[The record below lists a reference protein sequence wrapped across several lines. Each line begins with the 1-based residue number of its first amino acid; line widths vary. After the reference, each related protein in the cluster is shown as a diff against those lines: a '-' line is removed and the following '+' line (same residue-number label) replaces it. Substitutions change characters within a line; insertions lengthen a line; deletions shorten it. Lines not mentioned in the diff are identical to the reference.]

1 MNDKKID
8 RRFLIAAAL
17 GAAVPLAI
25 GCGRPA
31 VARKLPD
38 PATPAIK
45 TTVRSEVAVLAGGC
59 FWGIQGVFAHV
70 KGVTRAVSGYAG
82 GRVVNPSYEQVST
95 GTTGHAE
102 SVQVTFDPNQISYGQ
117 ILQIFFSVGTN
128 PTELN
133 RQGPDEGT
141 QYRNEIFYTS
151 PEQKST
157 AEAYIA
163 QLTAARVFPRPIVT
177 KVSPL
182 NVFYPAEAYHQDYA
196 FLHPEQPYIFVNDLP
211 KIADLKTSFPSQW
224 REAPI
229 RTASR

>member
-1 MNDKKID
+1 MNNQTID
-8 RRFLIAAAL
+8 RRVLIAAAL

-31 VARKLPD
+31 VARRLPD
-38 PATPAIK
+38 PAGPMIK
-45 TTVRSEVAVLAGGC
+45 TTARSEVAVFAGGC

-70 KGVTRAVSGYAG
+70 KGVTKAVSGYAG
-82 GRVVNPSYEQVST
+82 GRVVNPSYEQVSS

-102 SVQVTFDPNQISYGQ
+102 SVQVNFDPNQISYGQ
-117 ILQIFFSVGTN
+117 LLQIFFSVATN

-141 QYRNEIFYTS
+141 QYRNEIFYMS

-177 KVSPL
+177 KVSPFT
-182 NVFYPAEAYHQDYA
+182 NFYPAEGYHQDYA
-196 FLHPEQPYIFVNDLP
+196 FLHPNEGYIAVNDLP
-211 KIADLKTSFPSQW
+211 KIADLKVSFPAVW
-224 REAPI
+224 RDPPI
-229 RTASR
+229 RTTLR

>member
-1 MNDKKID
+1 MTKTID
-8 RRFLIAAAL
+8 RRFLITAAVGAAL
-17 GAAVPLAI
+17 PLAI

-31 VARKLPD
+31 IARKLPD
-38 PATPAIK
+38 PTSPMIK
-45 TTVRSEVAVLAGGC
+45 STARSEVAVLAGGC

-70 KGVTRAVSGYAG
+70 KGVTRSVSGYAG
-82 GRVVNPSYEQVST
+82 GRTVNPTYEQVGT

-102 SVQVTFDPNQISYGQ
+102 SVQITFDPNQISYGQ
-117 ILQIFFSVGTN
+117 LLQIFFSVGTD
-128 PTELN
+128 PTQLN

-151 PEQKST
+151 PDQKRI

-163 QLTAARVFPRPIVT
+163 QLTAARAFSRPIVT

-182 NVFYPAEAYHQDYA
+182 SAFYIAEAYHQDYA
-196 FLHPEQPYIFVNDLP
+196 FLHPEQPYIYINDLP
-211 KIADLKTSFPSQW
+211 KITDLKGSFPQLW
-224 REAPI
+224 RDAPI